1 MDRKPLNFETFPR
14 GSSFRS
20 GGIMSLRLA
29 SDIFVIWSNRIKILQ
44 RGAHAPITAEGRGDP
59 PRRPDRRS
67 DVGRANFN
75 FVRAAPPIYSS
86 VSFRK
91 GQEVLPP
98 HALDSPP
105 IACIVSAATRGTMK
119 VELPGEIKSFADID
133 TGECFAFTRKQ
144 VTAICMKVECL
155 SSASIAVLDVR
166 ADRTRNEYAPGF
178 LIKTPTGQPL
188 LPCRQ
193 RLT

>member
-1 MDRKPLNFETFPR
+1 
-14 GSSFRS
+14 
-20 GGIMSLRLA
+20 MSLRLA
-29 SDIFVIWSNRIKILQ
+29 SGIFVIWSNRIKILQ
-44 RGAHAPITAEGRGDP
+44 RGAHALITAEGRGDP